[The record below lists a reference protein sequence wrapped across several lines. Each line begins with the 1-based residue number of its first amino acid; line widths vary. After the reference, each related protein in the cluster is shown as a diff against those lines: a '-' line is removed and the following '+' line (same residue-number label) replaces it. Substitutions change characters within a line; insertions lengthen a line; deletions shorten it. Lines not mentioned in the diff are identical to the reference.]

1 MYIYSILTASGCRSE
16 TGWTP
21 QSELVGPVVGDIGTV
36 VVTEGSTKIKHHR
49 FIIYFWLLNIIL
61 PVEAKSICIL
71 ILLNESI
78 SRQY

>member
-36 VVTEGSTKIKHHR
+36 TEGSTKIKHHR
-49 FIIYFWLLNIIL
+49 FTIYFLLLNIIL

-78 SRQY
+78 SILV